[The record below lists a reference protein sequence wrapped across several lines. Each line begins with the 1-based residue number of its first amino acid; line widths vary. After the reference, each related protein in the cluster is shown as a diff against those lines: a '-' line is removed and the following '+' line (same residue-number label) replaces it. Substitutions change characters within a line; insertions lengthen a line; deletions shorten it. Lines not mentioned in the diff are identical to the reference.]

1 MNRSSM
7 LAVLGLA
14 GAGAVYIFLSNRD
27 TTPVGLTAREFI
39 GGESLGKKDDKS
51 YKIDLILGTFRASE
65 SSLPVSSDNKN
76 EPLLVVYENGTPVDA
91 RIVSIDNWQIKED
104 STQEVRRRVAENF
117 IALKKEFGL
126 DTEEDEARLEGME
139 QTVEEPVLNNAQTQN
154 AEFMM
159 LGHVGL
165 NALQSN
171 HSW

>member
-1 MNRSSM
+1 MNRSFI
-7 LAVLGLA
+7 LAVLGIG
-14 GAGAVYIFLSNRD
+14 GAGAIYYIMSNRD

-39 GGESLGKKDDKS
+39 GGESLGKKDGKA

-65 SSLPVSSDNKN
+65 SSLSISSDDKEN
-76 EPLLVVYENGTPVDA
+76 PLLVIYEDGTPIDA
-91 RIVSIDNWQIKED
+91 RIIDVKNWMVGEDATKED
-104 STQEVRRRVAENF
+104 RIRIAEKF
-117 IALKKEFGL
+117 IALKKELGL
-126 DTEEDEARLEGME
+126 DTEEDEARLNGMQE
-139 QTVEEPVLNNAQTQN
+139 VEEPVLNNAQTQN

>member
-1 MNRSSM
+1 MNRSSIV
-7 LAVLGLA
+7 AVLGLA

-27 TTPVGLTAREFI
+27 TTPVGMTAREFI

-65 SSLPVSSDNKN
+65 SSLSISSEDKEN
-76 EPLLVVYENGTPVDA
+76 PLLIVYEDGTPIDA
-91 RIVSIDNWQIKED
+91 RIVDINNWMVGDGATNED
-104 STQEVRRRVAENF
+104 RIRVAEKY
-117 IALKKEFGL
+117 IALKKELGL
-126 DTEEDEARLEGME
+126 DTEKDEAKIQEIERP
-139 QTVEEPVLNNAQTQN
+139 VEEPVLNNAQTQN

>member
-14 GAGAVYIFLSNRD
+14 GAGAVYLFMSNRD

-39 GGESLGKKDDKS
+39 GGESLGKKGDKS

-65 SSLPVSSDNKN
+65 SSLSISSDDK
-76 EPLLVVYENGTPVDA
+76 EKPLLVVYENGTPIDA
-91 RIVSIDNWQIKED
+91 RIVDVHNWRVGEEATKED
-104 STQEVRRRVAENF
+104 QIRVAEKY

-126 DTEEDEARLEGME
+126 DTEEDEARLNEMQE
-139 QTVEEPVLNNAQTQN
+139 VQEPVLNNAQTQN
-154 AEFMM
+154 AEFML

>member
-65 SSLPVSSDNKN
+65 SSLPISSDDK
-76 EPLLVVYENGTPVDA
+76 ERPLLVVYENGKPIDA
-91 RIVSIDNWQIKED
+91 RIVDINNWMVKEA
-104 STQEVRRRVAENF
+104 TEEARIRVAENY

-126 DTEEDEARLEGME
+126 DTEEDEARLNEMQE
-139 QTVEEPVLNNAQTQN
+139 VVVEPVLNNAQTQN

>member
-39 GGESLGKKDDKS
+39 GGESLGEKDDKS

-91 RIVSIDNWQIKED
+91 RIVSIDKWRVKED
-104 STQEVRRRVAENF
+104 STQEDRRRVAEHY

-126 DTEEDEARLEGME
+126 DTEEDEARLEELEGKI
-139 QTVEEPVLNNAQTQN
+139 EEPVLNNAQTQN